1 MSQATP
7 VLVGISHLEQ
17 RFQDF
22 ASVKEPVELMIDA
35 VKAAAADAGSSELLN
50 ASSVRVIKGIWGY
63 QNPAKAVA
71 EAIGCPNA
79 QSALSPFGGNY
90 VQSVLNLSAL
100 DIQSGA
106 HDAGFL
112 D

>member
-1 MSQATP
+1 MSQPTP

-17 RFQDF
+17 RFQNF
-22 ASVKEPVELMIDA
+22 ATAKEPVELMIEA

-50 ASSVRVIKGIWGY
+50 ANSVRVIKGIWGY

-79 QSALSPFGGNY
+79 QFHFVVYNATY
-90 VQSVLNLSAL
+90 VVTT
-100 DIQSGA
+100 GE
-106 HDAGFL
+106 
-112 D
+112 